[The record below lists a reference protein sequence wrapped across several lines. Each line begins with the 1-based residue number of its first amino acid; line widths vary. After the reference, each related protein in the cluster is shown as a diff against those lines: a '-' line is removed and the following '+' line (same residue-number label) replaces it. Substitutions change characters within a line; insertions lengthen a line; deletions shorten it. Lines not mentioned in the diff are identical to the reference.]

1 MNQIKTMIKIV
12 IVILI
17 LQCSSGTL
25 LHLARSYFSSPYIQI
40 IYAKSEGFGC

>member
-12 IVILI
+12 ILI
-17 LQCSSGTL
+17 LLCSSGTL
-25 LHLARSYFSSPYIQI
+25 PVPILAVFPYIQI